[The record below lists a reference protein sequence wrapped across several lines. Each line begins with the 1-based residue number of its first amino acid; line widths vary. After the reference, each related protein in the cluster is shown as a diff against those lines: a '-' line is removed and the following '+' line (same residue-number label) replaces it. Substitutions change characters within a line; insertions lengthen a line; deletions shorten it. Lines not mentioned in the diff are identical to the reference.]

1 MVDGFGSRE
10 WVDPGFVNIYK
21 LGNPLKKIK
30 SKELDSS
37 RRKSPLSLSLIS
49 FTFGYKF

>member
-10 WVDPGFVNIYK
+10 WVDPGFVNIYN

-37 RRKSPLSLSLIS
+37 CRKSPLSLIS